1 MQLIPIEKV
10 FSNRDSVR
18 KAREA
23 FLISKG
29 RTLLPHGLN
38 IREEPYSKSLFPFV
52 LIYIF
57 LLLLYLYFNILLLL
71 SYFLYLLYTV
81 NQFSFTHFR
90 YCVSTFSYKH
100 MPQCK
105 FSLYLKKA
113 GLASRNIVHFLKKV
127 ILRCIGL
134 CFHYHHLYLLSRLDQ
149 PLIQRI
155 LQDYRPRLLAWTL
168 LILIGP
174 FLFKTMTTIEDKN
187 IPSRRGQHLIGNKL
201 KFIHYNLW
209 LR

>member
-1 MQLIPIEKV
+1 M
-10 FSNRDSVR
+10 
-18 KAREA
+18 
-23 FLISKG
+23 
-29 RTLLPHGLN
+29 
-38 IREEPYSKSLFPFV
+38 
-52 LIYIF
+52 
-57 LLLLYLYFNILLLL
+57 LLLYLYFNILLLL

-113 GLASRNIVHFLKKV
+113 GLASRNIVLFLKKV

-134 CFHYHHLYLLSRLDQ
+134 CFNYHHLYLLSRLDQ

-155 LQDYRPRLLAWTL
+155 PAGLSSAVACLD
-168 LILIGP
+168 IIP
-174 FLFKTMTTIEDKN
+174 FNLRKGMNMTYNDDICCYNSRVKLGSNKRGAVLFE
-187 IPSRRGQHLIGNKL
+187 
-201 KFIHYNLW
+201 
-209 LR
+209 

>member
-1 MQLIPIEKV
+1 M
-10 FSNRDSVR
+10 
-18 KAREA
+18 
-23 FLISKG
+23 
-29 RTLLPHGLN
+29 
-38 IREEPYSKSLFPFV
+38 
-52 LIYIF
+52 
-57 LLLLYLYFNILLLL
+57 LLL

-90 YCVSTFSYKH
+90 SCVSTFSYKH

-134 CFHYHHLYLLSRLDQ
+134 CFNYHHLYLLSRLDQ

-155 LQDYRPRLLAWTL
+155 PAGLSSTVACLDISLLTSETNRAKTKSSCSSDISSIFSFICGSLLQLCLSTASFLAHLHCSKTFTTHAHFRRLESETQLSSYFSHSKDVM
-168 LILIGP
+168 G
-174 FLFKTMTTIEDKN
+174 F
-187 IPSRRGQHLIGNKL
+187 
-201 KFIHYNLW
+201 
-209 LR
+209 

>member
-1 MQLIPIEKV
+1 M
-10 FSNRDSVR
+10 
-18 KAREA
+18 
-23 FLISKG
+23 
-29 RTLLPHGLN
+29 
-38 IREEPYSKSLFPFV
+38 
-52 LIYIF
+52 
-57 LLLLYLYFNILLLL
+57 LLLYLYFNILLLL

-134 CFHYHHLYLLSRLDQ
+134 CFNYHHLYLLSRLDQ

-155 LQDYRPRLLAWTL
+155 PAGLSSTVACLDITQFSWPLDQSANLKGCVSSGNLNDIFTGKTSQNGKKNL
-168 LILIGP
+168 GELSMCQK
-174 FLFKTMTTIEDKN
+174 LFKTAKTLQTI
-187 IPSRRGQHLIGNKL
+187 
-201 KFIHYNLW
+201 
-209 LR
+209 

>member
-1 MQLIPIEKV
+1 MVLIFAKNLT
-10 FSNRDSVR
+10 SS
-18 KAREA
+18 
-23 FLISKG
+23 
-29 RTLLPHGLN
+29 
-38 IREEPYSKSLFPFV
+38 FPFCFN
-52 LIYIF
+52 IF

-81 NQFSFTHFR
+81 NLFSFTHFR

-113 GLASRNIVHFLKKV
+113 GLASRNMVHFLKKV

-149 PLIQRI
+149 PYTCRI
-155 LQDYRPRLLAWTL
+155 IVHGCLLGHYSEL
-168 LILIGP
+168 SLP
-174 FLFKTMTTIEDKN
+174 SCLFQVVASELSL
-187 IPSRRGQHLIGNKL
+187 PSCRFRVVASKL
-201 KFIHYNLW
+201 SLPSCRFRVVASELS
-209 LR
+209 LPSCRF

>member
-1 MQLIPIEKV
+1 M
-10 FSNRDSVR
+10 
-18 KAREA
+18 
-23 FLISKG
+23 
-29 RTLLPHGLN
+29 
-38 IREEPYSKSLFPFV
+38 
-52 LIYIF
+52 
-57 LLLLYLYFNILLLL
+57 LLLYLLLLL

-134 CFHYHHLYLLSRLDQ
+134 CFNYHHLFLKPIRSTFDPTYTCRIIVHGCLLGHYYIYELVPITANIRNRSFKIFS
-149 PLIQRI
+149 LIN
-155 LQDYRPRLLAWTL
+155 WVNHT
-168 LILIGP
+168 
-174 FLFKTMTTIEDKN
+174 F
-187 IPSRRGQHLIGNKL
+187 
-201 KFIHYNLW
+201 
-209 LR
+209 

>member
-1 MQLIPIEKV
+1 M
-10 FSNRDSVR
+10 
-18 KAREA
+18 
-23 FLISKG
+23 
-29 RTLLPHGLN
+29 
-38 IREEPYSKSLFPFV
+38 
-52 LIYIF
+52 
-57 LLLLYLYFNILLLL
+57 LLLHLYFNILLLL

-155 LQDYRPRLLAWTL
+155 PAGLSSTVACLGHYSLWVV
-168 LILIGP
+168 
-174 FLFKTMTTIEDKN
+174 
-187 IPSRRGQHLIGNKL
+187 
-201 KFIHYNLW
+201 FIQ
-209 LR
+209 

>member
-1 MQLIPIEKV
+1 MVLIFAKNLT
-10 FSNRDSVR
+10 SS
-18 KAREA
+18 
-23 FLISKG
+23 
-29 RTLLPHGLN
+29 
-38 IREEPYSKSLFPFV
+38 FPFCFN
-52 LIYIF
+52 IF

-90 YCVSTFSYKH
+90 YCVSTFSYKY

-155 LQDYRPRLLAWTL
+155 PAGLSSTVACLDITYFTVRSTKIESCSFPARPINLRDIINILLTS
-168 LILIGP
+168 
-174 FLFKTMTTIEDKN
+174 F
-187 IPSRRGQHLIGNKL
+187 SRFVL
-201 KFIHYNLW
+201 
-209 LR
+209 

>member
-1 MQLIPIEKV
+1 M
-10 FSNRDSVR
+10 
-18 KAREA
+18 
-23 FLISKG
+23 
-29 RTLLPHGLN
+29 
-38 IREEPYSKSLFPFV
+38 
-52 LIYIF
+52 
-57 LLLLYLYFNILLLL
+57 LLLYLYFNILLLL

-134 CFHYHHLYLLSRLDQ
+134 CFNYHHLYLLSRLDQ

-155 LQDYRPRLLAWTL
+155 PAGLSSTVACLDITKKITPVLQAGPLLGSLDTLPRLRSL
-168 LILIGP
+168 LQTKMAAVQSKRTSLENRTE
-174 FLFKTMTTIEDKN
+174 K
-187 IPSRRGQHLIGNKL
+187 
-201 KFIHYNLW
+201 
-209 LR
+209 